1 MTQKALTPEKIAELR
16 SLRSQ
21 GLTLRAVAT
30 KTDVSLGAVSNHTRD
45 IPIPARRTQSQ
56 KDGPKSQA
64 EVKDTTAGVVAGP
77 YDEETKELANKVK
90 KARLQAELDDI
101 SDQKRQRQETDEL
114 RIRERKLSVQ
124 LEEART
130 TAGRGDGSSGSQ
142 FTELRNEIAELREAR
157 HQAEL
162 RESDSRHQAEIRR
175 LEGQIDRIGQTGLT
189 EFDLMG
195 RWGDKLENLIILG
208 SGKVDRAISQ
218 FQSANLFKTAL
229 SMGISPAEMDILN
242 RGPLEI
248 PTIEEFQLGRQLSA
262 HRAGVPLTEP
272 GPGEYKAL
280 VARIESENKQYET
293 AMAKAQQGAGA
304 PKTTRTSSLG
314 KTPAPGEPEPPV
326 LQAESRL
333 VTCSRC
339 QTTFDIDL
347 AEARQSV
354 AAGKRLFLP
363 CANPKCG
370 FLLDISELLGLKL
383 TPEGPAPECFEATP
397 KGCAARVYNYE
408 NCRDCQWRDFPSTA
422 KE

>member
-21 GLTLRAVAT
+21 GLTLR

-45 IPIPARRTQSQ
+45 IPIPARRTQSR

-64 EVKDTTAGVVAGP
+64 EVKDTTGAVVAGP
-77 YDEETKELANKVK
+77 YDEETKELANQVK

-101 SDQKRQRQETDEL
+101 SDRKRQRQETEDL
-114 RIRERKLSVQ
+114 RLRERKLSVQ

-130 TAGRGDGSSGSQ
+130 TAGGDGSSGGQ
-142 FTELRNEIAELREAR
+142 FAELRNEIAELREAR

-162 RESDSRHQAEIRR
+162 RESDSRHQAEIKR

-208 SGKVDRAISQ
+208 SSKVDRAINR
-218 FQSANLFKTAL
+218 FQSTSSLKTAL
-229 SMGISPAEMDILN
+229 SMGISPAEMEVLAA
-242 RGPLEI
+242 GPLGI
-248 PTIEEFQLGRQLSA
+248 PTIEEFELGRRLSA
-262 HRAGVPLTEP
+262 HRKGVPLTEP
-272 GPGEYKAL
+272 GPDEYKAL
-280 VARIESENKQYET
+280 VARIESENKQYE
-293 AMAKAQQGAGA
+293 AVMAKAQQGVAT

-347 AEARQSV
+347 AEARQSG
-354 AAGKRLFLP
+354 AAGKRLFVP

-370 FLLDISELLGLKL
+370 FLLDISELLGLKSV
-383 TPEGPAPECFEATP
+383 PEGPAPECYVGTP
-397 KGCAARVYNYE
+397 EGCASKGRYE
-408 NCRDCQWRDFPSTA
+408 NCRDCQYRDFTQG
-422 KE
+422 

>member
-1 MTQKALTPEKIAELR
+1 MAQKALAPEKVEEVR

-21 GLTLRAVAT
+21 GLSLRDVAT
-30 KTDVSLGAVSNHTRD
+30 RTGVSQGAVFNHTRD
-45 IPIPARRTQSQ
+45 IPAPVRRTLSQ
-56 KDGPKSQA
+56 EVGPKGQA
-64 EVKDTTAGVVAGP
+64 EVKDTTGAVVAGP
-77 YDEETKELANKVK
+77 YDEETKELANQVK

-101 SDQKRQRQETDEL
+101 SDRKRQRQETEEL

-130 TAGRGDGSSGSQ
+130 NAGRGDGSSGGQ
-142 FTELRNEIAELREAR
+142 FAELRNEIAELREAR

-175 LEGQIDRIGQTGLT
+175 LEGQIERIGQTGLT

-195 RWGDKLENLIILG
+195 RFGDKLENLIILG
-208 SGKVDRAISQ
+208 SSKVDRAINR
-218 FQSANLFKTAL
+218 FQSTNSLKTAL
-229 SMGISPAEMDILN
+229 LMGISPAEMEVLN
-242 RGPLEI
+242 RGPLET
-248 PTIEEFQLGRQLSA
+248 PTIEEFELGRQLSA
-262 HRAGVPLTEP
+262 HRKGVPLTKP
-272 GPGEYKAL
+272 GPGEYKAF
-280 VARIESENKQYET
+280 VAQIESENQQYESI
-293 AMAKAQQGAGA
+293 MAKAQQGAVA
-304 PKTTRTSSLG
+304 PKTTLTGSLG

-326 LQAESRL
+326 LEAESRL

-354 AAGKRLFLP
+354 VAGKRLFIP

-370 FLLDISELLGLKL
+370 FLLDISKLLELKL
-383 TPEGPAPECFEATP
+383 TPEGPAPECFKATP
-397 KGCAARVYNYE
+397 EGCASRGYDYD

>member
-1 MTQKALTPEKIAELR
+1 M
-16 SLRSQ
+16 
-21 GLTLRAVAT
+21 RAIAT
-30 KTDVSLGAVSNHTRD
+30 KAGVSLGAVSNHTRD
-45 IPIPARRTQSQ
+45 IPIPARRTQNR

-64 EVKDTTAGVVAGP
+64 EVKDTTGAVVAGP

-130 TAGRGDGSSGSQ
+130 TAGQGDGSSGSQ

-162 RESDSRHQAEIRR
+162 RESDSRHQAEIKR

-208 SGKVDRAISQ
+208 SSKVDRAINR
-218 FQSANLFKTAL
+218 FQSTNSLKTAL
-229 SMGISPAEMDILN
+229 LMGISPAEMETLN
-242 RGPLEI
+242 RGPLET
-248 PTIEEFQLGRQLSA
+248 PTIEEFELGRQLSA
-262 HRAGVPLTEP
+262 HRKGVALTEP
-272 GPGEYKAL
+272 APGEYKAL
-280 VARIESENKQYET
+280 VARIESENKQYES
-293 AMAKAQQGAGA
+293 AMAKAQQGVAT
-304 PKTTRTSSLG
+304 PKTTLTGTLG
-314 KTPAPGEPEPPV
+314 KTPAPGDPEPPV
-326 LQAESRL
+326 LQAESKL

-339 QTTFDIDL
+339 QTTFDVDL
-347 AEARQSV
+347 LQARQQSQP
-354 AAGKRLFLP
+354 GKRLFVP

-383 TPEGPAPECFEATP
+383 TPEGPAPECYEGTP
-397 KGCAARVYNYE
+397 EGCASKGHYE
-408 NCRDCQWRDFPSTA
+408 NCRDCQWRDFTQG
-422 KE
+422 